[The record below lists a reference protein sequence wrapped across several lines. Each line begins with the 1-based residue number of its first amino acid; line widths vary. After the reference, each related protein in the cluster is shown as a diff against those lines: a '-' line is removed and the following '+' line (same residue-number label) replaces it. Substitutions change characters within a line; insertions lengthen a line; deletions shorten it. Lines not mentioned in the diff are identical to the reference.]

1 MLGVEGRLQR
11 SVLGCLTDGTMHRM
25 QFRKTSDTRGT
36 VGPSSQ
42 RYGSELSGTVELELG
57 GVNWV
62 FEREVKKQQNKTGSM
77 HIDFTGT
84 HGSSGE
90 AIICLY
96 CSGTAPLSEFVLIAI
111 PKSIF
116 DKKMRF
122 KKQLNRGI
130 EVKQILVSRLQS
142 SMNELQKLVANKSY
156 RIMGTSMRIYTYIK
170 KGEPSTLSGGSL

>member
-1 MLGVEGRLQR
+1 
-11 SVLGCLTDGTMHRM
+11 M
-25 QFRKTSDTRGT
+25 QFRKTSDTRGS

-62 FEREVKKQQNKTGSM
+62 FEVKKQQNKTGSTYM
-77 HIDFTGT
+77 DFTGT

-130 EVKQILVSRLQS
+130 EVKQVLVSRLQS
-142 SMNELQKLVANKSY
+142 SMNELQKLVANKGY

-170 KGEPSTLSGGSL
+170 KGEPSTLSRGSL